1 MAKKVEVVKKNKII
15 EVLQKEYPVE
25 KLLLGVLG
33 AIVIIL
39 GIYLIEGEV
48 LEIRYT
54 DLWIFDTDLKI
65 LIFSIFVILIGATAF
80 LLAIWPFFVPSFAEM
95 KKVSWPTKTIIIN
108 HSIRVFGFILFIAFF
123 FVLIDFGLNPLFEW
137 INELGN

>member
-1 MAKKVEVVKKNKII
+1 MAKKVEEVKKNKII

-33 AIVIIL
+33 IIVLIL
-39 GIYLIEGEV
+39 GIYLIEGTV

-54 DLWIFDTDLKI
+54 DLWIFNSDFKI
-65 LIFSIFVILIGATAF
+65 LLFSIFVILIGATAF

-95 KKVSWPTKTIIIN
+95 KKVSWPTKNVIVN
-108 HSIRVFGFILFIAFF
+108 HSLRVFGFIFLIAFF
-123 FVLIDFGLNPLFEW
+123 FVIIDFGLRPLFNW

>member
-1 MAKKVEVVKKNKII
+1 MAKKAEQVKKNKII
-15 EVLQKEYPVE
+15 EILQKEYPVE

-33 AIVIIL
+33 VIVIIL
-39 GIYLIEGEV
+39 GVYLIEGEV

-54 DLWIFDTDLKI
+54 DLWIFDSPLKV
-65 LIFSIFVILIGATAF
+65 LIFSIFVIVIGASAF
-80 LLAIWPFFVPSFAEM
+80 FLAVWPFFVPSFSEM
-95 KKVSWPTKTIIIN
+95 KKVSWPTKNIIVN
-108 HSIRVFGFILFIAFF
+108 HSLRVFGFIFFIAFF

>member
-1 MAKKVEVVKKNKII
+1 MAKKVEEVKKNKII

-39 GIYLIEGEV
+39 GVYLIEGEV

-54 DLWIFDTDLKI
+54 DLWIFNSDLKI
-65 LIFSIFVILIGATAF
+65 LLFSIFVIVIGATAF

-95 KKVSWPTKTIIIN
+95 KKVSWPTKNIIVN
-108 HSIRVFGFILFIAFF
+108 HSMRVFGFIFFIAFF
-123 FVLIDFGLNPLFEW
+123 FVLIDFGLSPLFEW

>member
-1 MAKKVEVVKKNKII
+1 MAKKVVEVKKNKII
-15 EVLQKEYPVE
+15 EILQKEYPVE

-33 AIVIIL
+33 AIVLIL
-39 GIYLIEGEV
+39 GIYLIEGQV

-54 DLWIFDTDLKI
+54 DLWIFNSDTKI
-65 LIFSIFVILIGATAF
+65 LIFSIFVILIGASAF
-80 LLAIWPFFVPSFAEM
+80 VMAVYPFFVPSYAEM
-95 KKVSWPTKTIIIN
+95 KKVSWPTKNVIMN
-108 HSIRVFGFILFIAFF
+108 HSLRVFGFIFLIAFF